1 MSNDLTL
8 EQAAQLETMKK
19 AILMKILTKEASERL
34 GRVRLANS
42 MLAAQLELYLIQLYQ
57 SGQLKEQVGDQ
68 QLKQILSVLTEE
80 KKTKIRRK

>member
-1 MSNDLTL
+1 MSDDLTL

-19 AILMKILTKEASERL
+19 TILMKILTKEASERL
-34 GRVRLANS
+34 GRVRLANP

-57 SGQLKEQVGDQ
+57 SGQLKEQIGDQ